1 MPKSVL
7 KRPTDFASQEI
18 SPDKVNPWKKVKFPE
33 GGSARSDV
41 QEKEKDSGEDEPPHI
56 SPWTLTFRHV
66 PTQAEFVEYVRNS
79 TY

>member
-18 SPDKVNPWKKVKFPE
+18 SPDKVNPLKKVKFPE

-41 QEKEKDSGEDEPPHI
+41 QEKEKD
-56 SPWTLTFRHV
+56 
-66 PTQAEFVEYVRNS
+66 
-79 TY
+79 